1 MNIFCPEFFLPNHDL
16 VNHDLV
22 IIIHFF
28 RQKSK
33 RLFFVLQKL
42 HFKVQF
48 YVFRL
53 RSRNKPYKGSLAALR
68 RGRDK
73 TTISLRSFVP
83 PPLSLKREG
92 WTARSL
98 RSHAALRVLAFGQ
111 NLRRL
116 RFTSFRRR
124 LSNPLRGFGVSL
136 MKKIWSPQ
144 GAPYFFR
151 RERDSNPRTC
161 DSLRISRPAQSTT
174 LASLR
179 GSHNVE
185 KKHPFVYP
193 PNKNPLIPFFYFYIW
208 PQIQ

>member
-1 MNIFCPEFFLPNHDL
+1 MDVPNGIVRALDGERSFGPL
-16 VNHDLV
+16 SGERG
-22 IIIHFF
+22 I
-28 RQKSK
+28 RQQSQ
-33 RLFFVLQKL
+33 FVLL
-42 HFKVQF
+42 
-48 YVFRL
+48 
-53 RSRNKPYKGSLAALR
+53 SSPSLSGE
-68 RGRDK
+68 RG
-73 TTISLRSFVP
+73 
-83 PPLSLKREG
+83 G
-92 WTARSL
+92 WTARSFHS
-98 RSHAALRVLAFGQ
+98 RAALRVLAFGQ

-136 MKKIWSPQ
+136 MKQKVGPCGST
-144 GAPYFFR
+144 FCFR
-151 RERDSNPRTC
+151 RERDSNPRSC
-161 DSLRISRPAQSTT
+161 DRLRISRPAQSTT